1 MALKLKVPTIVC
13 SGCAN
18 TIKEAIITVDSDAKV
33 DVDVEAKT
41 VTLES
46 QAAEESFKQAIV
58 ATGHTIEGYQ

>member
-1 MALKLKVPTIVC
+1 MALKLNVPSISC
-13 SGCAN
+13 SGCAD
-18 TIKEAIITVDSDAKV
+18 TIKEAISTVDPDAKV
-33 DVDVEAKT
+33 EVDVKGKT

>member
-1 MALKLKVPTIVC
+1 MALKLTVPTIVC

-18 TIKEAIITVDSDAKV
+18 TIKEAIITVDPDAKV

-46 QAAEESFKQAIV
+46 LAAEESFKQAIV